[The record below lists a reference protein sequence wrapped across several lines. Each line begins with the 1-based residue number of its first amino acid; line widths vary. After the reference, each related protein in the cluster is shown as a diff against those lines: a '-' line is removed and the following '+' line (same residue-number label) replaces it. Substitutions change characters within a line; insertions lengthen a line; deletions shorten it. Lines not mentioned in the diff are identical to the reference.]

1 MALVFYSR
9 RQARVARSSSHSIRR
24 FFALVAKVFDV
35 LDPLLSLSNRRL
47 GEVGLGRIINI
58 IDGVIMLTLHVIM
71 LIVNH

>member
-47 GEVGLGRIINI
+47 LRWGSRVR
-58 IDGVIMLTLHVIM
+58 
-71 LIVNH
+71 